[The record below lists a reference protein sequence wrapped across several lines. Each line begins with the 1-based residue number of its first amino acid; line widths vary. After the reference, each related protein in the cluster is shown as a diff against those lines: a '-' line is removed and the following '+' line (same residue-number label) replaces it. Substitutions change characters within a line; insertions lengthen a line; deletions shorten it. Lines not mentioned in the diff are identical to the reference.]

1 MLGILQV
8 VLVRYVDRDVFICAN
23 QNRLDMKKK
32 GKSKVVTVD
41 MYHKY
46 AEIDEMY
53 GSKVRDLKL
62 DIPSNLRMLC
72 AILHVKVEKL
82 LNDFMWMLSYSHHN
96 SATAKQR
103 RLLINF
109 FLLANM
115 DCLCIPKSRSI
126 KCLVN

>member
-1 MLGILQV
+1 
-8 VLVRYVDRDVFICAN
+8 
-23 QNRLDMKKK
+23 
-32 GKSKVVTVD
+32 

-82 LNDFMWMLSYSHHN
+82 LKDFMWMLSYSHHN
-96 SATAKQR
+96 SATSKQR
-103 RLLINF
+103 KTAKKFILACKYGRLKIKV
-109 FLLANM
+109 LLYNRA
-115 DCLCIPKSRSI
+115 I
-126 KCLVN
+126 